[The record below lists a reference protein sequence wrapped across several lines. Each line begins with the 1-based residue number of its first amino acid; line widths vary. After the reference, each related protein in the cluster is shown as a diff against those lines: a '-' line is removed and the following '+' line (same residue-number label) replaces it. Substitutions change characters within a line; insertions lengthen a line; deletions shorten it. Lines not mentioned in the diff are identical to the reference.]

1 MKQSPYRREKK
12 ALNAEM
18 NVVPYID
25 VMLVLLVIFMV
36 TAPMLI
42 TGVDVDLP
50 KEQTNTMSQSQLPV
64 IVSLTG
70 SGEIFISYEN
80 NIDLPISSP
89 TPLLKLLP
97 LLPLRSRKSV
107 RSEISLVLSSRKL
120 SRSAPPKRKTG
131 NKALNMKKSGTK
143 RIPPRRLFTAGSRR
157 QLNLLIRSSR
167 TLASRRSLMRRR
179 LAILTKP

>member
-64 IVSLTG
+64 IVSLTD

-80 NIDLPISSP
+80 NIDLPISEPELIDTLSNLQ
-89 TPLLKLLP
+89 TQSSEVGAQPLQVMINADQNDQYGAIMTLMATLQQAGIQKVGLLTGAP
-97 LLPLRSRKSV
+97 LP
-107 RSEISLVLSSRKL
+107 
-120 SRSAPPKRKTG
+120 AP
-131 NKALNMKKSGTK
+131 AL
-143 RIPPRRLFTAGSRR
+143 
-157 QLNLLIRSSR
+157 
-167 TLASRRSLMRRR
+167 
-179 LAILTKP
+179 

>member
-1 MKQSPYRREKK
+1 MRQSPYRREKK

-50 KEQTNTMSQSQLPV
+50 KEQTNTMSQSQLPI
-64 IVSLTG
+64 IVSLTD

-80 NIDLPISSP
+80 NIDLPRREREWFDTLATLQNQSDAAGAQPLQVMINADQNNQYGDIMTLMATLQQAGIQKVGLLTGAPLP
-89 TPLLKLLP
+89 TP
-97 LLPLRSRKSV
+97 
-107 RSEISLVLSSRKL
+107 SL
-120 SRSAPPKRKTG
+120 
-131 NKALNMKKSGTK
+131 
-143 RIPPRRLFTAGSRR
+143 
-157 QLNLLIRSSR
+157 
-167 TLASRRSLMRRR
+167 
-179 LAILTKP
+179 

>member
-70 SGEIFISYEN
+70 NGEIFISYDSN
-80 NIDLPISSP
+80 VDLPVSEPELIDTLTTLQSQSSDAGAQPVQVMINADQNNQYGAIMTLMATLQQAGIQKVGLLTGAPLP
-89 TPLLKLLP
+89 TP
-97 LLPLRSRKSV
+97 
-107 RSEISLVLSSRKL
+107 
-120 SRSAPPKRKTG
+120 
-131 NKALNMKKSGTK
+131 
-143 RIPPRRLFTAGSRR
+143 
-157 QLNLLIRSSR
+157 
-167 TLASRRSLMRRR
+167 TL
-179 LAILTKP
+179 

>member
-1 MKQSPYRREKK
+1 MKPNPYRREKK

-64 IVSLTG
+64 IVSLTDK
-70 SGEIFISYEN
+70 GEIFISYEN
-80 NIDLPISSP
+80 NIDLPISEPELINTLSNLQSQSANTNTEPLQVMINADQNNQYGAIMTLMATLQQAGIEKVGLLTGAPLPAP
-89 TPLLKLLP
+89 TL
-97 LLPLRSRKSV
+97 
-107 RSEISLVLSSRKL
+107 
-120 SRSAPPKRKTG
+120 
-131 NKALNMKKSGTK
+131 
-143 RIPPRRLFTAGSRR
+143 
-157 QLNLLIRSSR
+157 Q
-167 TLASRRSLMRRR
+167 
-179 LAILTKP
+179 

>member
-64 IVSLTG
+64 IVSLTD

-80 NIDLPISSP
+80 NIDLPISEPELIDTLSNLQ
-89 TPLLKLLP
+89 TQSSEVGAQPLQVMINADQNNQYGAIMTLMATLQQAGIQKVGLLTGAP
-97 LLPLRSRKSV
+97 LP
-107 RSEISLVLSSRKL
+107 
-120 SRSAPPKRKTG
+120 APG
-131 NKALNMKKSGTK
+131 L
-143 RIPPRRLFTAGSRR
+143 
-157 QLNLLIRSSR
+157 
-167 TLASRRSLMRRR
+167 
-179 LAILTKP
+179 

>member
-50 KEQTNTMSQSQLPV
+50 KEQTNTISQSQLPV
-64 IVSLTG
+64 IVSLTD

-80 NIDLPISSP
+80 NIDLPISEPELIDTLTNLQNQNTDSGAQ
-89 TPLLKLLP
+89 PLQVMINADKNNQYGAIMTLMATLQQAGIQKVGLLTGVP
-97 LLPLRSRKSV
+97 LPAP
-107 RSEISLVLSSRKL
+107 SL
-120 SRSAPPKRKTG
+120 
-131 NKALNMKKSGTK
+131 
-143 RIPPRRLFTAGSRR
+143 
-157 QLNLLIRSSR
+157 
-167 TLASRRSLMRRR
+167 
-179 LAILTKP
+179 

>member
-64 IVSLTG
+64 IVSLTD

-80 NIDLPISSP
+80 NIDLPISEPELIDTLSNLQ
-89 TPLLKLLP
+89 TQSSEVGAQPLQVMINADQNNQYGAIMTLMATLQQAGIQKVGLLTGAP
-97 LLPLRSRKSV
+97 LP
-107 RSEISLVLSSRKL
+107 
-120 SRSAPPKRKTG
+120 AP
-131 NKALNMKKSGTK
+131 AL
-143 RIPPRRLFTAGSRR
+143 
-157 QLNLLIRSSR
+157 
-167 TLASRRSLMRRR
+167 
-179 LAILTKP
+179 

>member
-64 IVSLTG
+64 IVSLTD
-70 SGEIFISYEN
+70 SGEIFISYESHV
-80 NIDLPISSP
+80 DLPVSEPELIDTLTTLQTQSSDAGAQPLQVMINADQTNQYGAIMTLMATLQQAGIQKVGLLTGAPLP
-89 TPLLKLLP
+89 TP
-97 LLPLRSRKSV
+97 
-107 RSEISLVLSSRKL
+107 SL
-120 SRSAPPKRKTG
+120 
-131 NKALNMKKSGTK
+131 
-143 RIPPRRLFTAGSRR
+143 
-157 QLNLLIRSSR
+157 
-167 TLASRRSLMRRR
+167 
-179 LAILTKP
+179 

>member
-50 KEQTNTMSQSQLPV
+50 KEQTNTISQSQLPV
-64 IVSLTG
+64 IVSLTD

-80 NIDLPISSP
+80 HIDLPISEP
-89 TPLLKLLP
+89 ELIDTLTNLQNQNTDAGAQPLQVMINADKNNQYGAIMTLMATLQQAGIQKVGLLTGVP
-97 LLPLRSRKSV
+97 LPAP
-107 RSEISLVLSSRKL
+107 SL
-120 SRSAPPKRKTG
+120 
-131 NKALNMKKSGTK
+131 
-143 RIPPRRLFTAGSRR
+143 
-157 QLNLLIRSSR
+157 
-167 TLASRRSLMRRR
+167 
-179 LAILTKP
+179 

>member
-50 KEQTNTMSQSQLPV
+50 KEQTNTISQSQLPV
-64 IVSLTG
+64 IVSLTD

-80 NIDLPISSP
+80 NINLPISEP
-89 TPLLKLLP
+89 ELIDTLTNLQNQNTDVGAQPLQVMINADKNNQYGAIMTLMATLQQAGIQKVGLLTGAP
-97 LLPLRSRKSV
+97 LPAP
-107 RSEISLVLSSRKL
+107 SL
-120 SRSAPPKRKTG
+120 
-131 NKALNMKKSGTK
+131 
-143 RIPPRRLFTAGSRR
+143 
-157 QLNLLIRSSR
+157 
-167 TLASRRSLMRRR
+167 
-179 LAILTKP
+179 

>member
-1 MKQSPYRREKK
+1 MKQSPYRRERK

-64 IVSLTG
+64 IVSLTD
-70 SGEIFISYEN
+70 SGDIFISYEDN
-80 NIDLPISSP
+80 VDLPISETELIDTLANLQNQSSNVGAQPVQVMINADQNNQYGAIMTLMATLQQAGIQKVGLLTGAPLP
-89 TPLLKLLP
+89 TP
-97 LLPLRSRKSV
+97 
-107 RSEISLVLSSRKL
+107 SL
-120 SRSAPPKRKTG
+120 
-131 NKALNMKKSGTK
+131 
-143 RIPPRRLFTAGSRR
+143 
-157 QLNLLIRSSR
+157 
-167 TLASRRSLMRRR
+167 
-179 LAILTKP
+179 

>member
-64 IVSLTG
+64 IVSLTDN
-70 SGEIFISYEN
+70 GEIFISYDSN
-80 NIDLPISSP
+80 VDLPVSEPELIDTLATLQSQSSDAGAQPVQVMINADQNNQYGAIMTLMATLQQAGIQKVGLLTGAPLP
-89 TPLLKLLP
+89 TP
-97 LLPLRSRKSV
+97 
-107 RSEISLVLSSRKL
+107 
-120 SRSAPPKRKTG
+120 
-131 NKALNMKKSGTK
+131 
-143 RIPPRRLFTAGSRR
+143 
-157 QLNLLIRSSR
+157 
-167 TLASRRSLMRRR
+167 TL
-179 LAILTKP
+179 

>member
-64 IVSLTG
+64 IVSLTD
-70 SGEIFISYEN
+70 SGDIFISYEDN
-80 NIDLPISSP
+80 VDLPISETELIDTLANLQNQSSNVGAHPVQVMINADQNNQYGAIMTLMATLQQAGIQKVGLLTGAPLP
-89 TPLLKLLP
+89 TP
-97 LLPLRSRKSV
+97 
-107 RSEISLVLSSRKL
+107 SL
-120 SRSAPPKRKTG
+120 
-131 NKALNMKKSGTK
+131 
-143 RIPPRRLFTAGSRR
+143 
-157 QLNLLIRSSR
+157 
-167 TLASRRSLMRRR
+167 
-179 LAILTKP
+179 

>member
-70 SGEIFISYEN
+70 NGEIFISYESKVDVPVSEPELIDTLTTLQSQSSDAGAQPVQVMINADQN
-80 NIDLPISSP
+80 NQYGAIMTLMATLQQAGIQKVGLLTGAPLP
-89 TPLLKLLP
+89 TP
-97 LLPLRSRKSV
+97 
-107 RSEISLVLSSRKL
+107 SL
-120 SRSAPPKRKTG
+120 
-131 NKALNMKKSGTK
+131 
-143 RIPPRRLFTAGSRR
+143 
-157 QLNLLIRSSR
+157 
-167 TLASRRSLMRRR
+167 
-179 LAILTKP
+179 

>member
-12 ALNAEM
+12 ALKAEM

-80 NIDLPISSP
+80 NIDLPISEPELIDTLSNLQNQSSEVGAQ
-89 TPLLKLLP
+89 PLQVMINADQNNQYGAIMTLMATLQQAGIQKVGLLTGAP
-97 LLPLRSRKSV
+97 LPAP
-107 RSEISLVLSSRKL
+107 SL
-120 SRSAPPKRKTG
+120 
-131 NKALNMKKSGTK
+131 
-143 RIPPRRLFTAGSRR
+143 
-157 QLNLLIRSSR
+157 
-167 TLASRRSLMRRR
+167 
-179 LAILTKP
+179 

>member
-70 SGEIFISYEN
+70 NGEIFISYESN
-80 NIDLPISSP
+80 VDLPISEPELIDTLANLQSQSSNAGAQPVQVMINADQNNQYGAIMTLMATLQQAGIQKVGLLTGAPLP
-89 TPLLKLLP
+89 TPTP
-97 LLPLRSRKSV
+97 
-107 RSEISLVLSSRKL
+107 
-120 SRSAPPKRKTG
+120 
-131 NKALNMKKSGTK
+131 
-143 RIPPRRLFTAGSRR
+143 
-157 QLNLLIRSSR
+157 
-167 TLASRRSLMRRR
+167 
-179 LAILTKP
+179 

>member
-64 IVSLTG
+64 IVSLTD
-70 SGEIFISYEN
+70 SGDIFISYEN
-80 NIDLPISSP
+80 NVDLPISEPELIDTLANLQSQSSNVGAQPVQVMINADRNNQYGAIMTLMATLQQAGIQKVGLLTGAPLP
-89 TPLLKLLP
+89 TP
-97 LLPLRSRKSV
+97 
-107 RSEISLVLSSRKL
+107 SL
-120 SRSAPPKRKTG
+120 
-131 NKALNMKKSGTK
+131 
-143 RIPPRRLFTAGSRR
+143 
-157 QLNLLIRSSR
+157 
-167 TLASRRSLMRRR
+167 
-179 LAILTKP
+179 

>member
-1 MKQSPYRREKK
+1 MKPNPYGREKK

-64 IVSLTG
+64 IVSLTDKG
-70 SGEIFISYEN
+70 DIFISYESNVDVPVSEPELINTLSNLQSQSANSNAEPVQVMINADQN
-80 NIDLPISSP
+80 NQYGAIMTLMATLQQAGIEKVGLLTGAPLP
-89 TPLLKLLP
+89 TP
-97 LLPLRSRKSV
+97 
-107 RSEISLVLSSRKL
+107 SL
-120 SRSAPPKRKTG
+120 
-131 NKALNMKKSGTK
+131 
-143 RIPPRRLFTAGSRR
+143 
-157 QLNLLIRSSR
+157 
-167 TLASRRSLMRRR
+167 
-179 LAILTKP
+179 

>member
-12 ALNAEM
+12 ALNVEM

-64 IVSLTG
+64 IVSLTE

-80 NIDLPISSP
+80 NIDLPMSEPELIDTLSTLQNQSSEAGAQPLQVMINADQNNQYGAIMTLMASLQQAGIQKVGLLTGAPLP
-89 TPLLKLLP
+89 TP
-97 LLPLRSRKSV
+97 
-107 RSEISLVLSSRKL
+107 SL
-120 SRSAPPKRKTG
+120 
-131 NKALNMKKSGTK
+131 
-143 RIPPRRLFTAGSRR
+143 
-157 QLNLLIRSSR
+157 
-167 TLASRRSLMRRR
+167 
-179 LAILTKP
+179 

>member
-80 NIDLPISSP
+80 NIDLPISEPELIDTLSNLQ
-89 TPLLKLLP
+89 TQSSEVGAQPLQVMINADQNNQYGAIMTLMATLQQAGIQKVGLLTGAP
-97 LLPLRSRKSV
+97 LPAP
-107 RSEISLVLSSRKL
+107 SL
-120 SRSAPPKRKTG
+120 
-131 NKALNMKKSGTK
+131 
-143 RIPPRRLFTAGSRR
+143 
-157 QLNLLIRSSR
+157 
-167 TLASRRSLMRRR
+167 
-179 LAILTKP
+179 

>member
-1 MKQSPYRREKK
+1 MKPNPYRREKK

-64 IVSLTG
+64 IVSLTD

-80 NIDLPISSP
+80 NIDLPISEPELITTLSNLQSQSDNANTEPLQVMINADQNNQYGAIMALMATLQQAGIEKVGLLTGAPLP
-89 TPLLKLLP
+89 TPTLHCLDGGVH
-97 LLPLRSRKSV
+97 LR
-107 RSEISLVLSSRKL
+107 
-120 SRSAPPKRKTG
+120 
-131 NKALNMKKSGTK
+131 
-143 RIPPRRLFTAGSRR
+143 
-157 QLNLLIRSSR
+157 
-167 TLASRRSLMRRR
+167 
-179 LAILTKP
+179 

>member
-1 MKQSPYRREKK
+1 MKQNPYRREKK

-64 IVSLTG
+64 IVSLTD

-80 NIDLPISSP
+80 NIDLPVSEPELIDTLSTLQSQSSDAGAQPVQVMINADQNNQYGAIMTLMASLQQAGIQKVGLLTGAPLP
-89 TPLLKLLP
+89 TP
-97 LLPLRSRKSV
+97 
-107 RSEISLVLSSRKL
+107 SL
-120 SRSAPPKRKTG
+120 
-131 NKALNMKKSGTK
+131 
-143 RIPPRRLFTAGSRR
+143 
-157 QLNLLIRSSR
+157 Q
-167 TLASRRSLMRRR
+167 
-179 LAILTKP
+179 